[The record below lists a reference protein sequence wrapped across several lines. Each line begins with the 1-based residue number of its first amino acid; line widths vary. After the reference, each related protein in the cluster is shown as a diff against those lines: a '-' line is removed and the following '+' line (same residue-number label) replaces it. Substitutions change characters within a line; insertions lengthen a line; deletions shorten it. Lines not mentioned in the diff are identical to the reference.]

1 MTDDHDD
8 NTWMPVPTAPII
20 ESASGTTDPDNANSG
35 SGAYVA
41 FAVVAAIILML
52 TLFLTNF
59 VGAIGDSFVTDMEGS
74 EALTRDLDD
83 MDDLLLD
90 LFDNGYVEYES
101 TLAA

>member
-1 MTDDHDD
+1 
-8 NTWMPVPTAPII
+8 
-20 ESASGTTDPDNANSG
+20 
-35 SGAYVA
+35 
-41 FAVVAAIILML
+41 ML

-74 EALTRDLDD
+74 EALTNDLDD
-83 MDDLLLD
+83 MDDLFLD